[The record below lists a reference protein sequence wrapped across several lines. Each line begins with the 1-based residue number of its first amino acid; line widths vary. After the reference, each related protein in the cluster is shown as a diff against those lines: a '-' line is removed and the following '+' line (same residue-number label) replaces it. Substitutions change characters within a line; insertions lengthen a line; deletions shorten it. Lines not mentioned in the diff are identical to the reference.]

1 MTLWPAIMLMTAAAG
16 VFLAWPLLRR
26 APAEESAL
34 DERDYLVA
42 QLREIERDRAAGV
55 LGEAEAEAAALE
67 ARRRLLAIA
76 RAQDRTQGKASERGH
91 GEAPA
96 RPLLT
101 LAAAI
106 PLAGAAFYL
115 TLGEPARG
123 PAAFKAPAPSSVTPA
138 QLDALSAEERAAMI
152 ESMIAGL
159 AARLAEQPDDLE
171 GWIMLGRSYA
181 VLGEAEKSAEAYERA
196 AALDP
201 NDATLKVAQGQAL
214 LALGAEEGR
223 GFDPAAREAFEAALR
238 IDPDQ
243 PFALY
248 FLGLAA
254 REAGDAE
261 AARAHWRKLLAQMP
275 PDSDEAASLRALIDA
290 L

>member
-1 MTLWPAIMLMTAAAG
+1 MLWIVIALTTAAACA
-16 VFLAWPLLRR
+16 FLAWPLLRR
-26 APAEESAL
+26 APGDEGAP

-42 QLREIERDRAAGV
+42 QLREIERDRAAGA
-55 LGEAEAEAAALE
+55 LGAAEAEAAALE
-67 ARRRLLAIA
+67 ARRRLLAVS
-76 RAQDRTQGKASERGH
+76 RAQDRAQKAASERARR
-91 GEAPA
+91 EAPV
-96 RPLLT
+96 RPMLA

-115 TLGEPARG
+115 ALGEPARG
-123 PAAFKAPAPSSVTPA
+123 PAAFKPPAPSSAA
-138 QLDALSAEERAAMI
+138 QARLDAMSAEERAAMI
-152 ESMIAGL
+152 ESMVAGL

-181 VLGEAEKSAEAYERA
+181 VLGDAAKSAEAYERA

-201 NDATLKVAQGQAL
+201 DDAMLRVAQGRAL

-223 GFDPAAREAFEAALR
+223 EFDPAAREAFEAALR

-254 REAGDAE
+254 RAAGDVDT
-261 AARAHWRKLLAQMP
+261 ARAHWEKLLAQMP
-275 PDSDEAASLRALIDA
+275 PDSEEAASLRALIEA